1 MYDGLPL
8 TLWIAPRSNVLNKLL
23 SSTSSPTRVAFRSAW
38 LGTLLM
44 LLLLRL
50 RMLTRMPVNVL
61 SSIFMIELWEKSR
74 LSISTSRENVSSE
87 RYLDWLKRSL
97 SLKISLFFYVLLTQQ
112 GWYGIVWKIDNFQF
126 WRRIKHEVGGLE
138 YVVVWHVHAE
148 EAGQT
153 EGGRGHGV
161 DAVVGEVQVLQP
173 GERYQH
179 WTGTGAIFG

>member
-8 TLWIAPRSNVLNKLL
+8 TSWIAPRSNVLNKLL
-23 SSTSSPTRVAFRSAW
+23 SSTSSPTREAFRSAR

-50 RMLTRMPVNVL
+50 RMLTRIPVNVL

-74 LSISTSRENVSSE
+74 LSISTSLENVSSE

-112 GWYGIVWKIDNFQF
+112 GWYGIVRKVDNFQF

-138 YVVVWHVHAE
+138 DVVVGQVHGE
-148 EAGQT
+148 ETGQA
-153 EGGRGHGV
+153 EGGRGHSV
-161 DAVVGEVQVLQP
+161 DAVVGEVEVLQP

-179 WTGTGAIFG
+179 WTGATFG

>member
-1 MYDGLPL
+1 MDDGLPL
-8 TLWIAPRSNVLNKLL
+8 TSWIAPRSNVLNKLL
-23 SSTSSPTRVAFRSAW
+23 SSTSSPTREAFLSAR

-50 RMLTRMPVNVL
+50 RMLTRIPVNVL

-74 LSISTSRENVSSE
+74 LSISTSLENVSSE

-97 SLKISLFFYVLLTQQ
+97 SLKISLFLYILLTQQ
-112 GWYGIVWKIDNFQF
+112 GWYGIVRKVDNFQF

-138 YVVVWHVHAE
+138 DVVVGHVHGE
-148 EAGQT
+148 ETGQA

-161 DAVVGEVQVLQP
+161 DAVVGEVEVLQP

-179 WTGTGAIFG
+179 WTGAIFVVL